1 MRVRIVVYNTLLG
14 VVRVLDA
21 PGPHAG
27 GYRDPGAGQVAWDG
41 RDAQNKGV
49 LPGLYHYRVHATDQA
64 GNTVMST
71 ESPAFLVI
79 LGLLPL

>member
-14 VVRVLDA
+14 VVRVIDA

-27 GYRDPGAGQVAWDG
+27 AYRDPGAGQVAWDG